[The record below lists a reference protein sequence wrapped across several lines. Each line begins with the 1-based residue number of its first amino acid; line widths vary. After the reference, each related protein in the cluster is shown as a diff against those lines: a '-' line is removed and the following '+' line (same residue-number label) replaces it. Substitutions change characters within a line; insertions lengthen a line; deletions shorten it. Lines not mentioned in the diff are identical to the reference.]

1 MENTTIIRRCSEIL
15 TALIVVFTTIVFMYT
30 NTRRLEFSDYDV
42 LSASKAVM
50 RESINDETESSSLD
64 IVPES
69 KVTES
74 DKSISNEASLEKT
87 ESTVSKS
94 DADADISEP
103 QPETQGES
111 AVKPAGMQ
119 EPVYKYVQVNLL
131 NLRSGPSSD
140 TELLGTLPEG
150 TQVQMLESH
159 GEWMKVLTPD
169 KKEVYVF
176 AEYVADT
183 KPPVYNYVNVN
194 LLNVRSGPGSD
205 HDIITTIPRGTR
217 VQVLE
222 QHGEWLKV
230 IIKDSQEAF
239 VYAPYMVASQNLV
252 TRAASAQPYNESLA
266 SQIIEYAK
274 QFAGV
279 PYVYGGSSPKGFD
292 CSGFTKYVY
301 AKFKISLPRSADDY
315 SSVGTQVSRTDL
327 KPGDILLFDRYGNGL
342 LGHVGIYLGNDQFI
356 HASSSQKKVVI
367 MRLSGYRA
375 KYLGARRVIK

>member
-30 NTRRLEFSDYDV
+30 NISWRGLANYHDLPASDYQ
-42 LSASKAVM
+42 M
-50 RESINDETESSSLD
+50 RDNADAEMKNTSLD
-64 IVPES
+64 FAPES
-69 KVTES
+69 KVIES
-74 DKSISNEASLEKT
+74 NKSISNESSSEKT
-87 ESTVSKS
+87 ESAVSETS
-94 DADADISEP
+94 ANADISEP
-103 QPETQGES
+103 QPERSDT
-111 AVKPAGMQ
+111 AVKPA
-119 EPVYKYVQVNLL
+119 EIKDPVYKYVQVNLL
-131 NLRSGPSSD
+131 NLRSGPGSD
-140 TELLGTLPEG
+140 TELLGTLPSG
-150 TQVQMLESH
+150 TQVQMLELQ
-159 GEWMKVLTPD
+159 GEWMKVLTPE
-169 KKEVYVF
+169 KKEAYVF

-205 HDIITTIPRGTR
+205 HDIITTIPRSTR

-222 QHGEWLKV
+222 QQGEWLKV
-230 IIKDSQEAF
+230 IIKDNQEAF
-239 VYAPYMVASQNLV
+239 VYAPYMVASQDLV
-252 TRAASAQPYNESLA
+252 TRAASVQTYNQSLA

-274 QFAGV
+274 QFVGV

-301 AKFKISLPRSADDY
+301 GKFKIYLPRSANDY
-315 SSVGTQVSRTDL
+315 SVVGTKVSRTDL
-327 KPGDILLFDRYGNGL
+327 KPGDILLFDRYGSES

-356 HASSSQKKVVI
+356 HASSSKKKVVI